1 MESTE
6 YNYINPE
13 QIAAFENTIAAFI
26 EKSLIEAPLH
36 HVSDEKI
43 MAMAIALDR
52 VAQKH
57 RDFVAQRTQGEELST
72 DFYPPHPDALPPQ
85 L

>member
-6 YNYINPE
+6 YNYIDPD
-13 QIAAFENTIAAFI
+13 QIQAFENTLAVFI

-43 MAMAIALDR
+43 MAMAIALQR
-52 VAQKH
+52 LAQRH
-57 RDFVAQRTQGEELST
+57 QAFVAERTQGEDLST
-72 DFYPPHPDALPPQ
+72 DFYPPHPDASPPQ

>member
-1 MESTE
+1 MELESTE
-6 YNYINPE
+6 YNYINPD
-13 QIAAFENTIAAFI
+13 QIQAFENTIAAFI

-52 VAQKH
+52 VAKKH
-57 RDFVAQRTQGEELST
+57 RDFILQRTQGDE
-72 DFYPPHPDALPPQ
+72 A
-85 L
+85 